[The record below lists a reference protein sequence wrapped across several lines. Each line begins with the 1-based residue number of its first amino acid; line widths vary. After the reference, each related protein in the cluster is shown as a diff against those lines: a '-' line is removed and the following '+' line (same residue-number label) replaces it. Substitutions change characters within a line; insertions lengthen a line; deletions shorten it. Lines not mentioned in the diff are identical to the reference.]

1 MATTIFVL
9 ATNLPFFL
17 YYDIGSTFLRTVM
30 NTYVISQSYAY
41 DWIPIYGVVAL
52 TIVEIIIA
60 ILKKREPKT
69 IKQRISV
76 TTESRILQLSTP

>member
-1 MATTIFVL
+1 
-9 ATNLPFFL
+9 
-17 YYDIGSTFLRTVM
+17 M

-69 IKQRISV
+69 IKRMSVDRI
-76 TTESRILQLSTP
+76 